1 MSVFLIPLCLCEEL
15 ERMMNSFWWGKN
27 GRVHDG
33 IKWKSWDK
41 LCHHKVTG
49 GLGFRRLH
57 EFNLAMLGKLG
68 CRLLQEPHSLV
79 AKVFKARYYPSSSF
93 LEAKLGSNPSYVW
106 RSVLAS
112 QELLKKGVRWRIG
125 TGRDVNVQ
133 AEPWLPDQSNPF
145 VESQMEIGLQYVTV
159 DSLIKEDGTSWDA
172 DILDEFFNERDKH
185 LIYKIPL
192 PRVLKPDQLQWIW
205 DKKGCIR

>member
-1 MSVFLIPLCLCEEL
+1 MRKPRVKLLISRSQLSFLVPIRLWMFRRRLLIFCKFQLLKIMVSIWGCLLLLEKNKKAIFSFIKDKVWLRFQGWRKKLLSKAGKEVLLKTVVHSIPSYVMSVFLIPLCLCEEL

-79 AKVFKARYYPSSSF
+79 AKVFKARYYPFSF
-93 LEAKLGSNPSYVW
+93 FW
-106 RSVLAS
+106 R
-112 QELLKKGVRWRIG
+112 
-125 TGRDVNVQ
+125 
-133 AEPWLPDQSNPF
+133 QS
-145 VESQMEIGLQYVTV
+145 
-159 DSLIKEDGTSWDA
+159 
-172 DILDEFFNERDKH
+172 
-185 LIYKIPL
+185 
-192 PRVLKPDQLQWIW
+192 
-205 DKKGCIR
+205 